1 MSTGG
6 SINKI
11 IDNFQLIKLPQD
23 ALVDENLYERFK
35 VDEWLDY
42 DLASGVKSTVEL
54 AEKKIKSTKINKD
67 DFKYRK
73 IEKLLEELKLA
84 VIHDNEELVEKYDE
98 ELTDIL
104 FEE

>member
-1 MSTGG
+1 M
-6 SINKI
+6 
-11 IDNFQLIKLPQD
+11 
-23 ALVDENLYERFK
+23 EE
-35 VDEWLDY
+35 Y
-42 DLASGVKSTVEL
+42 DLASGVKSIVEL
-54 AEKKIKSTKINKD
+54 AENKIKNSKIDKD